1 MPIHA
6 PPPAQTI
13 VTDLPASRPMSKNFS
28 KRNDKIFSLNFD
40 SLAPRAAEDHYKRL
54 TIELNKCFD
63 DIELFVRRL
72 EVVTGYTRELE
83 RSRRK
88 GKKNH
93 RQLNKFYSKKKN
105 DFLTKRNLFRLAPNT
120 TTDELPEDKYFVDVL
135 QKFKHSF
142 NLIGELKHII
152 HNPNGPELIHY
163 LLSPLQFILVS
174 LRQKSPNQ
182 AQLAQ
187 SIRTP
192 VLIKDA
198 RDLLVNCLTS
208 REHEII
214 KNLGPAW
221 LPAK

>member
-1 MPIHA
+1 M
-6 PPPAQTI
+6 TI
-13 VTDLPASRPMSKNFS
+13 D
-28 KRNDKIFSLNFD
+28 
-40 SLAPRAAEDHYKRL
+40 
-54 TIELNKCFD
+54 LNKCFD
-63 DIELFVRRL
+63 DIELFVRHL

-93 RQLNKFYSKKKN
+93 RQLKN
-105 DFLTKRNLFRLAPNT
+105 FARKTKTKSFRLAPNT
-120 TTDELPEDKYFVDVL
+120 TIDELPEDKYFVDIL

-174 LRQKSPNQ
+174 LRQKHPNQ

-198 RDLLVNCLTS
+198 RELLVNCLTS
-208 REHEII
+208 REHDII